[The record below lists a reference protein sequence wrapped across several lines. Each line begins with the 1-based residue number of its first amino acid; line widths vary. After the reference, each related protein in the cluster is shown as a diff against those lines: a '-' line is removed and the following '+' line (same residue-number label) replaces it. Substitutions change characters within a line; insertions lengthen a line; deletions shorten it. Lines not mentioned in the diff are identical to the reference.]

1 MYHAYRGWCE
11 RVRWVR
17 EESRREVADRVRED
31 RRAALTRKTRAGF
44 TLIELLVVIAI
55 ISLLVSVLLP
65 SLQRAKLLAREIV
78 CMANLRSM
86 HWAWTL
92 YLEDSRQV
100 LPYLEEG
107 NPYRQLCTW
116 HSLSI
121 PGMLALGGYMDG
133 PLSTLGT
140 DYAEPPDVWKCAVT
154 ITEPSIHFEQF
165 PQHMNSPTW
174 YTYNFSLRSDWRYI
188 RKLDEK
194 EPLEQYIVFGDQFW
208 SWSSLEN
215 YMHRDIEP
223 GEQAQGAIGCADG
236 HVQTLVFVDYTNP
249 WYGDYDTHY
258 YYPP

>member
-65 SLQRAKLLAREIV
+65 SLQRAKLLAGEIV

-100 LPYLEEG
+100 LPYLINNG
-107 NPYRQLCTW
+107 WRQGCTW
-116 HSLSI
+116 HPDSI
-121 PGMLALGGYMDG
+121 TGLLATGGYIDG
-133 PLSTLGT
+133 APLSTLGT
-140 DYAEPPDVWKCAVT
+140 AYAEPPGAWKCPVAK
-154 ITEPSIHFEQF
+154 EPSINGLSWSLT
-165 PQHMNSPTW
+165 PAPTW
-174 YTYNFSLRSDWRYI
+174 YTYNFSFRSDWEYT
-188 RKLDEK
+188 RKLEDK
-194 EPLEQYIVFGDQFW
+194 EPLEQYILFGDQLG
-208 SWSSLEN
+208 SWSNLEN
-215 YMHRDIEP
+215 YMHRHVGPDQE
-223 GEQAQGAIGCADG
+223 AQGAIGCADG
-236 HVQTLVFVDYTNP
+236 HVQRLVFVDYTYP

-258 YYPP
+258 YWPP